1 MKDDLL
7 AFYERELAW
16 FKQASGHFAE
26 NYPKIAANLKL
37 SGDIVEDP
45 HVSRLIESVALLNAK
60 IQSRIDE
67 DFPAIT
73 EAMLEHLF
81 PHYLAPIPSMF
92 IVELLASD
100 GLDALVQVP
109 AGTEVRADPVEGLP
123 CRFRTVLPVD
133 LLPYKITNAKL
144 LPRPFVTPLSE
155 KIRGALSVLT
165 LELKSN
171 QAEFSLAENGR
182 DYLDLHLRSSQVGAW
197 RLYDLLNLHCLGIVV
212 TSGPNDDCPVLLT
225 GSSIEQPAFD
235 DAYPLLEYSHHTET
249 AYRYLTELFAL
260 PEKFL
265 FLRVNGLKQA
275 TLAKKG
281 SLTFYFYF
289 GDSDRELE
297 RTLNDSFFSLSCT
310 PVINLFSQVCD
321 PIAPNAADLEYLVI
335 PDSRFYR
342 SLEVQAIQQ
351 VNRIEEST
359 GETVRITPFHGLQH
373 VTDKQT
379 LYWHG
384 RRRATLQEGRA
395 DSGQDYYVSLTHIN
409 NDLPLEDGFTVS
421 VQALCSNRNL
431 PVKLP
436 YGGGQPKLF
445 ATDPINNLREI
456 KALTAPSQPRR
467 LELGHGTLWR
477 LIAHLN
483 LNLTSLTRHPT
494 PAEPLRELLRL
505 YDYSNV
511 ALNRALVNAI
521 ESVSTQPCTVPIR
534 KGNRSVICQ
543 GVDVEI
549 VFNDSQLAGFSLLL
563 FGEVLNR
570 FFASYVS
577 INSFT
582 QLTARVKGKEGVFKR
597 WPPSIGVKATL

>member
-7 AFYERELAW
+7 AYYERELAW

-26 NYPKIAANLKL
+26 NYPKIAAHLKL
-37 SGDIVEDP
+37 SADIVEDP
-45 HVSRLIESVALLNAK
+45 HVSRLIESVALLNAR

-73 EAMLEHLF
+73 EAMLEHLY

-92 IVELLASD
+92 IVELIATE
-100 GLDALVQVP
+100 GLDALEHVP
-109 AGTEVRADPVEGLP
+109 VGTEVQTDPVDGLA

-133 LLPYKITNAKL
+133 LLPYKIATAKL

-155 KIRGALSVLT
+155 KVRRAASVLT

-171 QAEFSLAENGR
+171 QPEFSLAENER

-212 TSGPNDDCPVLLT
+212 TAGAHDDSPILLSPT
-225 GSSIEQPAFD
+225 CIEQPAFND
-235 DAYPLLEYSHHTET
+235 GYPLLVYGHHAET

-265 FLRVNGLKQA
+265 FLRINGLQQA
-275 TLAKKG
+275 TRQKKG

-289 GDSDRELE
+289 GESDRELE
-297 RTLNDSFFSLSCT
+297 RTLNDSFFSLSST
-310 PVINLFSQVCD
+310 PVINLFSQACE
-321 PIAPNAADLEYLVI
+321 PIAPNAADIEYLAL

-342 SLEVQAIQQ
+342 AFEIQAIEQ
-351 VNRIEEST
+351 VNRIEEAT
-359 GETVRITPFHGLQH
+359 GESVRVAPFHGMQH
-373 VTDKQT
+373 VLDKQS

-384 RRRATLQEGRA
+384 RRRPSLYEGRA
-395 DSGQDYYVSLTHIN
+395 DSGYDYYLSLSHLNGDT
-409 NDLPLEDGFTVS
+409 PLEKGFTVS

-445 ATDPINNLREI
+445 PSDSINNLREI
-456 KALTAPSQPRR
+456 RALSAPSQPRR
-467 LELGHGTLWR
+467 LDLGHGTLWR

-483 LNLTSLTRHPT
+483 LNLTSLTHHRN

-505 YDYSNV
+505 YDYSNA

-521 ESVSTQPCTVPIR
+521 ETVSTHLCTVPLR
-534 KGNRSVICQ
+534 QGNRSVICQ

-563 FGEVLNR
+563 FGEVLNH
-570 FFASYVS
+570 FLASYVS

-582 QLTARVKGKEGVFKR
+582 QLTTRIKGKEGIFKR
-597 WPPSIGVKATL
+597 WPPSIGIKTTL

>member
-26 NYPKIAANLKL
+26 NHPKIAANLKL
-37 SGDIVEDP
+37 SADIVEDP
-45 HVSRLIESVALLNAK
+45 HVSRLIESVALLNAR

-73 EAMLEHLF
+73 EAMLEHLY

-92 IVELLASD
+92 IVELVASE
-100 GLDALVQVP
+100 GLDALEHVP
-109 AGTEVRADPVEGLP
+109 AGTEVQTDPIDGLP

-133 LLPYKITNAKL
+133 LLPYKIASAKL

-155 KIRGALSVLT
+155 KVRGATSVLAI
-165 LELKSN
+165 ELKSN
-171 QAEFSLAENGR
+171 QAEFSLAENNR

-212 TSGPNDDCPVLLT
+212 TSATNDDRPVLL
-225 GSSIEQPAFD
+225 SASNIDLPAFND
-235 DAYPLLEYSHHTET
+235 NYPLLEYSHHTET

-265 FLRVNGLKQA
+265 FLRINGLKQA
-275 TLAKKG
+275 TLQKKG
-281 SLTFYFYF
+281 SLLLYFYF

-297 RTLNDSFFSLSCT
+297 RTLNDSFFSLSST
-310 PVINLFSQVCD
+310 PVVNLFTQACE
-321 PIAPNAADLEYLVI
+321 PITPNAADIEYLVL

-342 SLEVQAIQQ
+342 AFEVQSIQQ
-351 VNRIEEST
+351 VNRIEDST
-359 GETVRITPFHGLQH
+359 GESERVTPFHGMQH
-373 VTDKQT
+373 MLDKQT

-384 RRRATLQEGRA
+384 RRRATLHEGRPE
-395 DSGQDYYVSLTHIN
+395 SGQDYYVSLTHIN
-409 NDLPLEDGFTVS
+409 GDTPLEDGFTVS

-445 ATDPINNLREI
+445 AGDPINNLREI
-456 KALTAPSQPRR
+456 RALTAPSQPKRFD
-467 LELGHGTLWR
+467 LGHGTLWR

-483 LNLTSLTRHPT
+483 LNLTSLTHHRV

-505 YDYSNV
+505 YDYSNA
-511 ALNRALVNAI
+511 ALNRALINAI

-563 FGEVLNR
+563 FGEILNC
-570 FFASYVS
+570 FLASYVS

-582 QLTARVKGKEGVFKR
+582 QLTARVKGKEGIFKR
-597 WPPSIGVKATL
+597 WLPSIGIKATL